1 MATSGSGIR
10 TTAPG
15 SATTTCPKPRAMNI
29 ALFLDDVTEF
39 NGPLMFIP
47 RSHKRG
53 VLEAGHD
60 VTTTS
65 YPLWT
70 LDHETIRALVEE
82 GGLVAPKGPAGSVLM
97 FHGNLVHG
105 SPSNLSPW
113 DRTIVY
119 ISACHVDNHIRRFKR
134 PEWIAHRDFT
144 PIQCLPDDCLL
155 ELAAA

>member
-1 MATSGSGIR
+1 
-10 TTAPG
+10 
-15 SATTTCPKPRAMNI
+15 
-29 ALFLDDVTEF
+29 
-39 NGPLMFIP
+39 
-47 RSHKRG
+47 
-53 VLEAGHD
+53 
-60 VTTTS
+60 
-65 YPLWT
+65 
-70 LDHETIRALVEE
+70 
-82 GGLVAPKGPAGSVLM
+82 VAPKGRAGSVLM

-144 PIQCLPDDCLL
+144 PIRCLQDDCLL